1 MRPGGIYVMLDLDKI
16 GGIPIILKSLLK
28 KGLIDGET
36 LTVTGKNMKKNLESF
51 TINVSIDENI
61 LRSFERP
68 LHSEGTLKILKGSL
82 APNGAVVKIAGVNS
96 TEFIGRAKVFESEE
110 EAFREI
116 SKKKIVEGD
125 VVIIRYEGPRGGPGM
140 REMLSVTAALVGQG
154 LGEKVAMVTDGRFS
168 GATRG
173 LMIGHVS
180 PEAMLGGPI
189 ALVKN
194 GDIIRIDIKKGKIDL
209 DLSKAELGR
218 REKKWK
224 PLKPHYKTGA
234 LAKYASLVSSAS
246 EGAITRPIIES
257 KNQR

>member
-1 MRPGGIYVMLDLDKI
+1 
-16 GGIPIILKSLLK
+16 
-28 KGLIDGET
+28 
-36 LTVTGKNMKKNLESF
+36 
-51 TINVSIDENI
+51 
-61 LRSFERP
+61 
-68 LHSEGTLKILKGSL
+68 
-82 APNGAVVKIAGVNS
+82 
-96 TEFIGRAKVFESEE
+96 
-110 EAFREI
+110 
-116 SKKKIVEGD
+116 
-125 VVIIRYEGPRGGPGM
+125 
-140 REMLSVTAALVGQG
+140 
-154 LGEKVAMVTDGRFS
+154 MVTDGRFS

-173 LMIGHVS
+173 FMIGHVS

-194 GDIIRIDIKKGKIDL
+194 GDSIRIDIKKGKIDL
-209 DLSKAELGR
+209 DLSKIELGR